1 MRDYP
6 PNNDPSLLALFPGTA
21 TTLGRGGGEVN
32 GLAKDAVPQGTIHG
46 SAMSTEFERDRVF
59 HVVDCNE
66 ERFYLRVC
74 AAMPG
79 ESYDAFA
86 VIHDRAKVGTPK
98 AQEMLERYQRRV
110 RDGFFTEIPKS
121 VVPTIANSAHHMEN
135 IASSPKH
142 LRFDNFDSLTI

>member
-6 PNNDPSLLALFPGTA
+6 ANNDPSLLALFPGTA

-32 GLAKDAVPQGTIHG
+32 GLTRDAVPQGTIHG
-46 SAMSTEFERDRVF
+46 SAMSTRFERDRVF

-74 AAMPG
+74 TAMPG
-79 ESYDAFA
+79 EGYDAFA
-86 VIHDRAKVGTPK
+86 VIHARAKVGTPQ
-98 AQEMLERYQRRV
+98 AQAMLDRYTDSV

-121 VVPTIANSAHHMEN
+121 ISPTIANSAAHMEQ
-135 IASSPKH
+135 IANVSTAPSM
-142 LRFDNFDSLTI
+142 R